1 MPFGANDL
9 SLFAAADA
17 AIRARSLTRR
27 CRRATK
33 RAGGLLLVE
42 ESIIKR
48 EGEFTLNLAADV
60 ENFTALPAGYEI
72 ARRQRNVG
80 WCRPGPLSSFP
91 TPGSPPASAQ
101 AVAPRRCPSS
111 PATSLRKHHD

>member
-1 MPFGANDL
+1 MDYF
-9 SLFAAADA
+9 
-17 AIRARSLTRR
+17 
-27 CRRATK
+27 
-33 RAGGLLLVE
+33 LVE

-72 ARRQRNVG
+72 ARQAEKRWVVQARAPYILFPNAGVAT
-80 WCRPGPLSSFP
+80 GP
-91 TPGSPPASAQ
+91 ARR

-111 PATSLRKHHD
+111 PRNQPEETP